1 MNNENK
7 TMNDELEQMPAPQTM
22 NYDQKLKIT
31 DKFVADM
38 YASLDSFSYVEVS
51 EIFKT
56 VEALKNEMPIN
67 VLNEIVRRIASF
79 PYKNVRDLMLQVET
93 DQSVYWA
100 LIEPAKNNSN
110 E

>member
-1 MNNENK
+1 MDNNTEI
-7 TMNDELEQMPAPQTM
+7 MEAMEQMPAPQTM
-22 NYDQKLKIT
+22 NYDQKLKLSDRFMT
-31 DKFVADM
+31 DM
-38 YASLDSFSYVEVS
+38 YAALDSFSYVEVN

-67 VLNEIVRRIASF
+67 ILNEIVRRIASF
-79 PYKNVRDLMLQVET
+79 PYKNVRDLMLQIET

-100 LIEPAKNNSN
+100 LIEQPKTNVN

>member
-1 MNNENK
+1 MNETK
-7 TMNDELEQMPAPQTM
+7 EMMEAIEQMPAPQTM
-22 NYDQKLKIT
+22 NYDQKLVVS
-31 DKFVADM
+31 DRFVSDM
-38 YASLDSFSYVEVS
+38 YTALDSFSYVEVS

-67 VLNEIVRRIASF
+67 VLNEIIRRIASF

-93 DQSVYWA
+93 DQSVYWT
-100 LIEPAKNNSN
+100 LIEPLKTNTN